1 MNRHSLPLSLL
12 LTAFLT
18 LGCDAR
24 GIRVGTQELCVAEE
38 ALLAA
43 EARST
48 EVVSTCARI
57 GENQLQNGDFE
68 LPVCDAGF
76 CQFPVGDTGGW
87 QSSSETQVI
96 EVWSDGYHGV
106 AAPEGRQFVELD
118 ANSRDTLWQEL
129 ELPPN
134 QLMYWSFLHR
144 GRNGLERVELFIGP
158 PDALASRGA
167 FESPASAWRSYSGL
181 YRVGANE
188 PVTHFALASNSGLAE
203 GNLVDLVVFAPV
215 DD

>member
-1 MNRHSLPLSLL
+1 MNRNSLPLGLL
-12 LTAFLT
+12 LTACLT

-24 GIRVGTQELCVAEE
+24 GVRVGTQELCVADE

-43 EARST
+43 EESSA
-48 EVVSTCARI
+48 EAVSSCARV
-57 GENQLQNGDFE
+57 GENQLQNHDFE
-68 LPVCDAGF
+68 LPVCEGGF
-76 CQFPVGDTGGW
+76 CQFPVAESGDW
-87 QSSSETQVI
+87 QSSSETEVI

-118 ANSRDTLWQEL
+118 ANSRDTLWQDF

-144 GRNGLERVELFIGP
+144 GRNGLERVRLLIGP
-158 PDALASRGA
+158 PGALASQGV
-167 FESPASAWRSYSGL
+167 FETPADAWYPYSGL

-188 PVTHFALASNSGLAE
+188 PVTRFALASNSGLAE
-203 GNLVDLVVFAPV
+203 GNLVDDVVFAPV
-215 DD
+215 D